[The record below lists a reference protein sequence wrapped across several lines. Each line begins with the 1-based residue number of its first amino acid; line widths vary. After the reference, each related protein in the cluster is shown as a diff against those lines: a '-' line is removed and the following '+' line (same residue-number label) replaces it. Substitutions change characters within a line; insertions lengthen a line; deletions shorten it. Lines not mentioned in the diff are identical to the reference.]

1 MLFLKN
7 KIRHK
12 WSCEFCEV
20 FKNTFFVEHIWAT
33 ASKLKQPPEV
43 FCKERCSWKI
53 HQFYKKTSVLKS
65 LFNKFIKKRLQHG
78 VFLWNLKIVL
88 EDLFCR
94 TSVNGCFSRLQLTSF
109 CCIFC
114 QLPTQ
119 PTYCS
124 SIYIANSEH
133 LIVC

>member
-20 FKNTFFVEHIWAT
+20 FKKTFFVEHIWAT
-33 ASKLKQPPEV
+33 ASKLSNHR
-43 FCKERCSWKI
+43 RCSV
-53 HQFYKKTSVLKS
+53 KKGVLEKFTNFTRKHLCWS
-65 LFNKFIKKRLQHG
+65 LFLINLLKRDSNTG

-94 TSVNGCFSRLQLTSF
+94 TSVNGCFSRLQLTSL